1 MCHVDGTMTF
11 PSAGFRPRSEVPLS
25 PRLRRIALGLLA
37 AGFFVFFVMPA
48 LAGFATDWLWY
59 DEIRFE
65 SVFLTS
71 LIARGLLFVVTGV
84 VAFAFLYGN
93 IRWSRQRA
101 GRVPTLYVNRVGAAR
116 SAAPRR
122 AASTALRLVRHPAMD
137 RRHGGAALFNDWAAR
152 GRELRRRAR
161 AARWHSS
168 LGRRGRAG
176 GGARGVRRV
185 AREAALVRVP
195 RRRWVRPRGDRLP
208 RVGAG
213 GGAEVRDRA

>member
-11 PSAGFRPRSEVPLS
+11 PSAGFRPRSEAPLS
-25 PRLRRIALGLLA
+25 PRLRRIVLGLLA

-71 LIARGLLFVVTGV
+71 LIARALLFVVTGV

-101 GRVPTLYVNRVGAAR
+101 GRVPTLYVNRVGAAPLDVSR
-116 SAAPRR
+116 VVPGLLLAGALLV
-122 AASTALRLVRHPAMD
+122 ALVTALIASAQWMAVLMALHAVPVGESDPLFGRDIGFYLFRLPVV
-137 RRHGGAALFNDWAAR
+137 
-152 GRELRRRAR
+152 
-161 AARWHSS
+161 S
-168 LGRRGRAG
+168 AG
-176 GGARGVRRV
+176 LTLLVTLTVLSFLAS
-185 AREAALVRVP
+185 ALVYAI
-195 RRRWVRPRGDRLP
+195 GD
-208 RVGAG
+208 AFI
-213 GGAEVRDRA
+213 

>member
-11 PSAGFRPRSEVPLS
+11 PSAGFRPRSEAPLS

-59 DEIRFE
+59 EEIRFE

-71 LIARGLLFVVTGV
+71 LIARALLFVVTGV

-101 GRVPTLYVNRVGAAR
+101 GRVPTLYVNLVVPEPVGREAGE
-116 SAAPRR
+116 
-122 AASTALRLVRHPAMD
+122 
-137 RRHGGAALFNDWAAR
+137 RRHHEEN
-152 GRELRRRAR
+152 E
-161 AARWHSS
+161 
-168 LGRRGRAG
+168 
-176 GGARGVRRV
+176 
-185 AREAALVRVP
+185 E
-195 RRRWVRPRGDRLP
+195 PRGEE
-208 RVGAG
+208 
-213 GGAEVRDRA
+213 AERDAP